1 MPKLDL
7 KPFLKQQVINYVSA
21 KFFYSL
27 FYNHLSPFLIFFMM
41 NKLLVIYFYFI
52 LGFNDG
58 KLMSDPE
65 SLRKLTLTV
74 SSALGEASAAINR
87 MRDSQR

>member
-1 MPKLDL
+1 MFWFDCLTGK
-7 KPFLKQQVINYVSA
+7 V
-21 KFFYSL
+21 
-27 FYNHLSPFLIFFMM
+27 
-41 NKLLVIYFYFI
+41 
-52 LGFNDG
+52 GFTDG

-65 SLRKLTLTV
+65 NLRKLTLTV